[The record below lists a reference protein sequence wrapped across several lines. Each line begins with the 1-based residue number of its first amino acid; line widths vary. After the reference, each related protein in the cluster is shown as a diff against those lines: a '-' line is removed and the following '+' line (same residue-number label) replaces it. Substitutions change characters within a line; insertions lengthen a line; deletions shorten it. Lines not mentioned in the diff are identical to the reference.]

1 MDIQELLLAKAI
13 RDAESG
19 PTMAEAAR
27 AGALGLGAFGLGYQ
41 AIKEP
46 RILSEINQLEGGRKK
61 TPLKGLSAGQKLDEI
76 GLRGKAAL
84 GNTSNLLHS
93 GRRMATS
100 ALLGAILGGGL
111 GAGTKAMFLS
121 GMPNKA
127 ADMLSK
133 IQTSPEGL
141 SEADQLQLR
150 AILQEVYSGQ

>member
-13 RDAESG
+13 QDAQSG
-19 PTMAEAAR
+19 PTMAEAVT
-27 AGALGLGAFGLGYQ
+27 AGALAGTGLGVLGGAMSTPAFIGP
-41 AIKEP
+41 A
-46 RILSEINQLEGGRKK
+46 
-61 TPLKGLSAGQKLDEI
+61 TPA
-76 GLRGKAAL
+76 GKADLADKL
-84 GNTSNLLHS
+84 SQVRVNIPAK
-93 GRRMATS
+93 GRRMAVNS
-100 ALLGAILGGGL
+100 LLGAITGGAL

-141 SEADQLQLR
+141 TEADQLQLR

>member
-13 RDAESG
+13 RDSQSG
-19 PTMAEAAR
+19 PTMAEAAS
-27 AGALGLGAFGLGYQ
+27 AGALAGTTLGTIGGLT
-41 AIKEP
+41 
-46 RILSEINQLEGGRKK
+46 S
-61 TPLKGLSAGQKLDEI
+61 
-76 GLRGKAAL
+76 GKPFR
-84 GNTSNLLHS
+84 H
-93 GRRMATS
+93 GRRFATS
-100 ALLGAILGGGL
+100 VLTGALLGGGL

-150 AILQEVYSGQ
+150 AILREVYSGQ